1 MPGSRGVR
9 MRPLLFS
16 CSGASDVGHIADS
29 AARRLDSMGAAQLG
43 CLAGI
48 GGRVLSHLAAARR
61 APELMAIDGCEC
73 NCARRTLEEAGLTCA
88 IHVRVTDNGI
98 AKGAAQDR
106 EAGIRRVLQDCLTL
120 LENRAAE

>member
-1 MPGSRGVR
+1 

-16 CSGASDVGHIADS
+16 CSGASGVGNIADS

-61 APELMAIDGCEC
+61 APELIAIDGCEC
-73 NCARRTLEEAGLTCA
+73 NCARRTLEEAGLTCT
-88 IHVRVTDNGI
+88 IHVRVTDCGF
-98 AKGAAQDR
+98 AKGAAQCS
-106 EAGIRRVLQDCLTL
+106 EAGIRRVVQDCLTL
-120 LENRAAE
+120 LDNRAAK